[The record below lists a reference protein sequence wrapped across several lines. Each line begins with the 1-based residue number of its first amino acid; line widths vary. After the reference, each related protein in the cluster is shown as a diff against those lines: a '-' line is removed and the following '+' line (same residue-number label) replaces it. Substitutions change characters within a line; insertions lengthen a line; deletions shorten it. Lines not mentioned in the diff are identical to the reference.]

1 MKTMEDDQMTFR
13 TLLSA
18 AAGAALMVTAIAP
31 MAQAA
36 DYKDEY
42 KVSTVVPAP
51 FPWGIAADEWV
62 RLVAERTDGRINMK
76 VYPGAQLVAGE
87 QTKEFNAMRRG
98 AIDMAVGSTIN
109 WSPQIVEMNLFS
121 LPFLM
126 PDYAAIDALTGGP
139 VGERLFEIIREN
151 GVEPLGWAENGFRE
165 VTNSKHPILTP
176 ADLEGLKMRVV
187 GSPLFNDT
195 FTALGANPVQMSW
208 ADAKPALTTGAV
220 DGQENPLTIYTIA
233 KMHEVGQQY
242 VTTWHYVADPLIFGV
257 SHKAWNDF
265 TPEDQEIVRQAAID
279 AGQVGIEAARKG
291 LTDGDQSL
299 IESIES
305 NGVTVTALTDEQ
317 RQAFVDATRDVYN
330 AWKEKIGAELV
341 GMAEESIANR

>member
-1 MKTMEDDQMTFR
+1 MHIK
-13 TLLSA
+13 A
-18 AAGAALMVTAIAP
+18 ALGAGLGAALALSLTAPAV
-31 MAQAA
+31 AA

-51 FPWGIAADEWV
+51 FPWGIAAEEWV
-62 RLVAERTDGRINMK
+62 KLVAERTDGRINMK

-109 WSPQIVEMNLFS
+109 WSPQIMELNIFS

-139 VGERLFEIIREN
+139 VGEALFDIIRDK

-165 VTNSKHPILTP
+165 VTNSKHPIETP
-176 ADLEGLKMRVV
+176 EDLDGLKMRVV

-195 FTALGANPVQMSW
+195 FAALGANPTQMSW
-208 ADAKPALTTGAV
+208 ADAKPALTTKAV

-233 KMHEVGQQY
+233 KMHEIGQTY

-257 SHKAWNDF
+257 SHKAWEDF

-279 AGQVGIEAARKG
+279 AGKVGIEAARKG
-291 LTDGDQSL
+291 LTADDTALLDEIRGY
-299 IESIES
+299 
-305 NGVTVTALTDEQ
+305 GVTITELNDEQ
-317 RQAFVDATRDVYN
+317 RQAFIDATRGVYED
-330 AWKEKIGAELV
+330 WKEKIGADLV
-341 GMAEESIANR
+341 DMAEESVANR